1 MKVTFVNYYYDKDIP
16 IEKYFDKYP
25 TVYGWCKSLSEI
37 GIQVKVYHRFGENYN
52 FKLGGVEYFLVGDN
66 LRNDLKWYQSPKE
79 FHKKIVETEN
89 DIIHINSFN
98 YAYQARL
105 LKSKFPN
112 IKLVIQHHAENPQN
126 PVKRFITR
134 YNLSPSD
141 GFIFAS
147 SEIYKNWIN
156 KKIIPPGKKFSEIME
171 GSSNFVLENSKDARL
186 KTGLKGSPILLWVGR
201 LNENKDPITVLSG
214 FLMLLND
221 YPEAKLY
228 MIFSDEI
235 LKQQVLTFIDQ
246 NKSLKY
252 SVNLLGYVD
261 HKDLQ
266 DYYNSAGYFVLGSHY
281 EGSGYSL
288 VEAMSCGVIPI
299 VTDIPSFRMITN
311 NGEIGGLWNCGN
323 AESFYKTAKVVLE
336 KSIETES
343 KKVIEQFH
351 KNLSYQVIGLKAKEF
366 YESLVSSN

>member
-25 TVYGWCKSLSEI
+25 TVYGWCKGLSEK
-37 GIQVKVYHRFGENYN
+37 GVQVRVYHRFCENHC
-52 FKLGGVEYFLVGDN
+52 LRQDGVEYFLVRDN
-66 LRNDLKWYQSPKE
+66 LRNDLKWYQYPKE
-79 FHKKIVETEN
+79 FHKNIAELEN

-98 YAYQARL
+98 YAYQARF
-105 LKSKFPN
+105 LKSKLPKSKF
-112 IKLVIQHHAENPQN
+112 VIQHHAENPRN
-126 PVKRFITR
+126 PVKRFFAR
-134 YNLSPSD
+134 YNSSSSD

-147 SEIYKNWIN
+147 SEIYKSWIN
-156 KKIIPPGKKFSEIME
+156 KKIIPPDKKFSEIME
-171 GSSNFVLENSKDARL
+171 GSSNFDLENKNDARL
-186 KTGLKGSPILLWVGR
+186 KTGLKGNPILLWVGR

-214 FLMLLND
+214 FLKLLND
-221 YPEAKLY
+221 YSEARLY

-252 SVNLLGYVD
+252 SVSLIGFLD
-261 HKDLQ
+261 HKNLQ
-266 DYYNSAGYFVLGSHY
+266 NYYNSADYFVLGSHY

-299 VTDIPSFRMITN
+299 VTDIPSFKMITN
-311 NGEIGGLWNCGN
+311 NGEVGGLWKCGN
-323 AESFYKTAKVVLE
+323 AESFYETAKFVINKPLQ
-336 KSIETES
+336 TES

-351 KNLSYQVIGLKAKEF
+351 KNLSYQAIGLKAKEF